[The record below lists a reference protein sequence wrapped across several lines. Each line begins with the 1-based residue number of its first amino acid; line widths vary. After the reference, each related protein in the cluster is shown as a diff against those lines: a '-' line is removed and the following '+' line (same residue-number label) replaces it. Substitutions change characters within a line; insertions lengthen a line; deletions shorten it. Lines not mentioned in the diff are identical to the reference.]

1 MVIHSHHSDVLTP
14 SFNIRRTWIRVRVQD
29 THTQT
34 LQSCT
39 LPKEPCPRT
48 FLNSNW
54 RGSAFSDPSFTWWVM
69 LISLNCMSSC
79 QIQTRSYSERTSA
92 QWSVR
97 NQQKNVVSSHFYLL
111 ICTKRY
117 IKKQAKKEDAAERW
131 YITRIFAPADFQL
144 SFWLLKP
151 IPARN
156 SNRTIIYEL
165 D

>member
-1 MVIHSHHSDVLTP
+1 MSLHHHSTLGGHE
-14 SFNIRRTWIRVRVQD
+14 SGLGSR

-117 IKKQAKKEDAAERW
+117 IKKQAKKEDVSQPSVGISLE
-131 YITRIFAPADFQL
+131 YSPPLTF
-144 SFWLLKP
+144 SYHSGFWSPSLRGTP
-151 IPARN
+151 I
-156 SNRTIIYEL
+156 EQ
-165 D
+165 